1 MWLFVLMSQQ
11 GKLVE
16 CMGIMLMDGK
26 ISGFSL
32 LWKLLSA
39 WREPKNCLWEACQ
52 QSHSPRSL
60 FWVSDGSGAICGFL
74 WPLLQCHR
82 HGQGSGTRLQN
93 PRAHKTPKCS
103 SASQAACWKQDS
115 SATLCLSPLMPWSV
129 SLSLCL
135 LCLVHWHVGTM
146 TISYSCLASITFS
159 LPHRMFAWSQWNHK
173 LILLYF

>member
-1 MWLFVLMSQQ
+1 MRAAQDVTLCVNVSA
-11 GKLVE
+11 GKAGRM
-16 CMGIMLMDGK
+16 CGNYANG
-26 ISGFSL
+26 
-32 LWKLLSA
+32 
-39 WREPKNCLWEACQ
+39 WENFRC
-52 QSHSPRSL
+52 
-60 FWVSDGSGAICGFL
+60 SGAICGFL
-74 WPLLQCHR
+74 WPLLQCRR

-115 SATLCLSPLMPWSV
+115 SATLCLGPLMPWSV

-159 LPHRMFAWSQWNHK
+159 LPHRMFA
-173 LILLYF
+173 